1 VLSPLRVA
9 SWNSVKSFDR
19 RAHGRRKIAIRCVT
33 KRTWVVGRFASEAL
47 AVTEEQDKPRGG
59 VMTKIAEVMT
69 DRPRAI
75 TPQTSIRDAARLM
88 EEEDVGSL
96 PVVEEG
102 ARLVGIVTDRDIAIR
117 AVAHGLEPERTT
129 IMDIASKEVYGLTP
143 DDDLDEALEMMAR
156 AQVRRLPIV
165 VRDNELVGMVA
176 QADVAR
182 TSKEKATGE
191 VVEAIS
197 QSPHGPRV
205 SGAAV
210 SGAPDSPA
218 HETDRR
224 RDVGSERAERAP
236 EYERGRAEHAP
247 DA

>member
-1 VLSPLRVA
+1 
-9 SWNSVKSFDR
+9 
-19 RAHGRRKIAIRCVT
+19 
-33 KRTWVVGRFASEAL
+33 
-47 AVTEEQDKPRGG
+47 
-59 VMTKIAEVMT
+59 MTKIAEVMT

-75 TPQTSIRDAARLM
+75 APETSIREAARLM

-96 PVVEEG
+96 PVVQEG

-117 AVAHGLEPERTT
+117 AVARGLEPEGTPV
-129 IMDIASKEVYGLTP
+129 MDIASKDVYGLTP

-182 TSKEKATGE
+182 AGKEKSTGE

-197 QSPHGPRV
+197 QPPRGPRV
-205 SGAAV
+205 AQA
-210 SGAPDSPA
+210 
-218 HETDRR
+218 DRQG
-224 RDVGSERAERAP
+224 DVGSRRADPAP
-236 EYERGRAEHAP
+236 DEERGPTGQRLT
-247 DA
+247 